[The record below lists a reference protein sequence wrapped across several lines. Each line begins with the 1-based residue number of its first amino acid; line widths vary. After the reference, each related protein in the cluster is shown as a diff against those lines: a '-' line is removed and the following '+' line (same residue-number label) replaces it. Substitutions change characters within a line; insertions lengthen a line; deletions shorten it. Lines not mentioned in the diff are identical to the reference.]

1 VGGRPG
7 EAQGED
13 VARRD
18 ALILPEIP
26 VAPFRSAGIPQV
38 DEVTIPFL
46 GPGGQRSSI
55 VRAPLRSTA
64 TLAARYDR
72 LVSSSDPLQGRFP
85 VAVNRAT
92 PDGDTP
98 VLLPAEGIGLAE
110 AICGYTEGSAPGELS
125 RRHRLGPGGLT
136 WGRASIRSS

>member
-1 VGGRPG
+1 MT
-7 EAQGED
+7 
-13 VARRD
+13 
-18 ALILPEIP
+18 LPDIP
-26 VAPFRSAGIPQV
+26 VAPFRWADIPQV

-46 GPGGQRSSI
+46 GPDGQRSSTA
-55 VRAPLRSTA
+55 RALLRSRA

-72 LVSSSDPLQGRFP
+72 LVSSSDPLQGRFH

-110 AICGYTEGSAPGELS
+110 AICGYAAGSALGEPS
-125 RRHRLGPGGLT
+125 RRHRLGPRGSAGESGGP
-136 WGRASIRSS
+136 

>member
-1 VGGRPG
+1 MTLL
-7 EAQGED
+7 D
-13 VARRD
+13 
-18 ALILPEIP
+18 IP

-38 DEVTIPFL
+38 DELTNPFL
-46 GPGGQRSSI
+46 GPDGQRSSAA
-55 VRAPLRSTA
+55 RALLRSKA

-72 LVSSSDPLQGRFP
+72 LVSDPDPQGRFHA
-85 VAVNRAT
+85 AVNRAT

-110 AICGYTEGSAPGELS
+110 AICGYTAGSAPGEPS

-136 WGRASIRSS
+136 